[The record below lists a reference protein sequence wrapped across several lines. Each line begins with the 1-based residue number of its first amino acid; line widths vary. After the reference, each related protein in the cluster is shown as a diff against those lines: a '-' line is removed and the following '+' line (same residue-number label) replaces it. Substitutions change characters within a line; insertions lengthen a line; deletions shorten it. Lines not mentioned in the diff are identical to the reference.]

1 MTEEERDLL
10 ADSLKA
16 LLQVKNG
23 KWSEDSFKGR
33 ELIERLRAKL
43 SAPATE
49 PAARSRMTAQDRK
62 WIRLNE
68 EETNDL
74 RRKATAYQGE
84 LTYNAAHRFADL
96 ITARLREL
104 NHG

>member
-1 MTEEERDLL
+1 MTEEERNLL

-49 PAARSRMTAQDRK
+49 PTARSRMTAQGRK
-62 WIRLNE
+62 WTRLSE
-68 EETNDL
+68 EEVNEL
-74 RRKATAYQGE
+74 RRKATEFHGE
-84 LTYNAAHRFADL
+84 LTFNAAHRFADL
-96 ITARLREL
+96 ITARLREA